1 MAEKVI
7 RVGPLLAMSFAS
19 QSPKSVV
26 PIAIPRS
33 VLQRAEHLYQC
44 MSLLWGSGI
53 KDSSAS

>member
-44 MSLLWGSGI
+44 MSLL
-53 KDSSAS
+53 